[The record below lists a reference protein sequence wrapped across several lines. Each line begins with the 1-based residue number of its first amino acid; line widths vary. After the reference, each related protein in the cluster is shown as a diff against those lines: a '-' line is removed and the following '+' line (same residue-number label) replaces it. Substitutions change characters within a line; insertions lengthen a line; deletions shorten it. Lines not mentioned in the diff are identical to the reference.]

1 MSIQGDVYINCE
13 VVTHY
18 TNDTGYIQPIY
29 VVLISIKEYYSLYLY
44 AVSLHNSAYE
54 ENSIPL
60 HSEATNPVITFWKG
74 FNKTVET
81 LL

>member
-1 MSIQGDVYINCE
+1 MSIQGDMYINCE
-13 VVTHY
+13 VLTHY
-18 TNDTGYIQPIY
+18 ANNTGYIQPIY
-29 VVLISIKEYYSLYLY
+29 VVLMSIEQYCFLYLY
-44 AVSLHNSAYE
+44 AVSLHNSAYK

-74 FNKTVET
+74 FYKTIET